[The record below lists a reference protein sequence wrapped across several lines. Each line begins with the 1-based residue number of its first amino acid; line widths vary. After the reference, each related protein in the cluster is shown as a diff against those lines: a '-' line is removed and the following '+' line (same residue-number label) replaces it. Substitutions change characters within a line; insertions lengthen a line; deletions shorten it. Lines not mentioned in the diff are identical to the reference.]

1 MLQTDTDNQDIQKIF
16 REIESEA
23 TSELSEVASNNTI
36 DRDEQEQNMMMR
48 TVEENS
54 DLKRQIALL
63 DQQCLEKDRMIE
75 RLNKVLDKRS
85 LCCNI
90 THSESVNTATQVV
103 MMNITFQTN
112 NYITE

>member
-23 TSELSEVASNNTI
+23 TSELSEVTSNNTF
-36 DRDEQEQNMMMR
+36 DRDEQNMMK

-63 DQQCLEKDRMIE
+63 GQQCLEKDRMIE

-90 THSESVNTATQVV
+90 THSESVNTASQVV
-103 MMNITFQTN
+103 MMNITLQTN

>member
-16 REIESEA
+16 RAIESVRV
-23 TSELSEVASNNTI
+23 SEVTSNNTI
-36 DRDEQEQNMMMR
+36 DRDDQEQNIMVK

-63 DQQCLEKDRMIE
+63 EQQCLEKDRMIE

-85 LCCNI
+85 LCCNN

-103 MMNITFQTN
+103 MMQTIISQNNIPDK
-112 NYITE
+112 